1 MSLCLR
7 GKEDSQVNK
16 LKHFVQQS
24 WLLIVASFFFGLLIA
39 VTNAGL
45 SPKIE
50 QNKINKRN
58 RLIGALLPEARNFV
72 ALDTQI
78 EIESGGGRKE
88 KVEVFK
94 AQSESG
100 QCVGWSF
107 NASGSGFAD
116 KIELVVAVDANFEK
130 VAGFDVLSSSETPGF
145 GDQIK
150 YDYYRNQY
158 KGAPAGELKLVS
170 IGDPTKI
177 DSQIIAI
184 SGATVSSEAVVE
196 IVSRFVTQIKEQMQ
210 KKGIIGNVKQQ

>member
-1 MSLCLR
+1 MS
-7 GKEDSQVNK
+7 KI
-16 LKHFVQQS
+16 KHFLRQS
-24 WLLIVASFFFGLLIA
+24 WLLIVASFLFGLLIA

-58 RLIGALLPEARNFV
+58 HLIGAMLPEAKNFV
-72 ALDTQI
+72 ALDAQF
-78 EIESGGGRKE
+78 EIALDGGRKE

-107 NASGSGFAD
+107 NASGSGFAG

-130 VAGFDVLSSSETPGF
+130 IAGFDVLASSETPGF

-150 YDYYRNQY
+150 RDYYRNQF
-158 KGAPAGELKLVS
+158 KGAPAEQLKLVT
-170 IGDPTKI
+170 IGDPKKI
-177 DSQIIAI
+177 DSQIVGIT
-184 SGATVSSEAVVE
+184 GATVSSTAVVD
-196 IVSRFVTQIKEQMQ
+196 ILDTFLSGIKTQMKE
-210 KKGIIGNVKQQ
+210 KGLIGDGKE

>member
-1 MSLCLR
+1 MS
-7 GKEDSQVNK
+7 KI
-16 LKHFVQQS
+16 KHFLRQS
-24 WLLIVASFFFGLLIA
+24 WLLIVASFLFGLLIA

-58 RLIGALLPEARNFV
+58 HLIGAMLPEAKNFV
-72 ALDTQI
+72 ALDAQF
-78 EIESGGGRKE
+78 EIALDGGRKE

-107 NASGSGFAD
+107 NASGSGFAG

-130 VAGFDVLSSSETPGF
+130 IAGFDVLASSETPGF

-150 YDYYRNQY
+150 RDYYRNQF
-158 KGAPAGELKLVS
+158 KGAPAEQLKLVT
-170 IGDPTKI
+170 IGDPKKI
-177 DSQIIAI
+177 DSQIVGIT
-184 SGATVSSEAVVE
+184 GATVSSTAVVD
-196 IVSRFVTQIKEQMQ
+196 ILDTFLSGVKTQMKE
-210 KKGIIGNVKQQ
+210 KGLIGDGKE